1 VPWAYGRTPQS
12 YVFENDGAGHFTDV
26 TDEVAPGLSEIGM
39 VTDAAWTDVTGNGRE
54 ELVVVGDW
62 MPITIFRV
70 RDGTFRRLDAPGLDE
85 SRGWWTR
92 LLAED
97 VTGDGRTDLVVG
109 NFGHNMRLRT
119 SPERPV
125 SMYVGDFNRNGRSA
139 TLLSHYVDG
148 REVPFSLRGPLVRTF
163 GFVRQRFPSHEAY
176 ADATID
182 DLLSEDQRRRA
193 TVRQVHTFS
202 SVVLTNQGDGAFE
215 RRPLP
220 TRAQFAPMFGL
231 YAGDLT
237 ADGRTDLVMAGNF
250 HGAPPRLGRM
260 AGSYGTFLRGT
271 GDGAFTAVPDRKS
284 GLVVRDQVRDVAV
297 LNTATH
303 GRVLLFAKNDAP
315 LQLVAPTGRATA
327 ARRME

>member
-1 VPWAYGRTPQS
+1 
-12 YVFENDGAGHFTDV
+12 
-26 TDEVAPGLSEIGM
+26 
-39 VTDAAWTDVTGNGRE
+39 
-54 ELVVVGDW
+54 VVGDW

-70 RDGTFRRLDAPGLDE
+70 RDGTLRRLDTSCLE
-85 SRGWWTR
+85 QSRGWWTR
-92 LLAED
+92 LLATD
-97 VTGDGRTDLVVG
+97 VTGNGRTDLVVG
-109 NFGHNMRLRT
+109 NFGRNMRLQT
-119 SPERPV
+119 SPERPA

-148 REVPFSLRGPLVRTF
+148 REVPFSLRGPLVREF

-193 TVRQVHTFS
+193 TVQRAHTFS
-202 SVVLTNQGDGAFE
+202 SVVVENRGDGAFTV
-215 RRPLP
+215 RPLP

-237 ADGRTDLVMAGNF
+237 ADGTTDLVMAGNF
-250 HGAPPRLGRM
+250 HDAPPRLGRM
-260 AGSYGTFLRGT
+260 AASYGAFLRGT
-271 GDGAFTAVPDRKS
+271 GDGTFAAVPSRES
-284 GLVVRDQVRDVAV
+284 GLLVRDQVRDVAA

-315 LQLVAPTGRATA
+315 LQIVAPTAPQRPVSTPT
-327 ARRME
+327 RSSE